1 MIYKNEEEMKEKLQ
15 EEMKDA
21 RNNVRKDRIRIT
33 LKRFLTLII
42 IFSIII
48 GLLLLRGKYGPLNI
62 SSTSLT
68 FLGIDFEKPYSP
80 IYRITINDEAT
91 SFRYIN
97 DKSYPLIPYFVYFHN
112 IDSSNDDVKN
122 TIKYNSNM
130 MLDISATLCRSK
142 DTKGNYVDACYYS
155 KPIYENVKINIESIK
170 ITSNNN
176 IIYNGIFNNNLS
188 TYINNSGIYNIE
200 VVSNYNN
207 VKTTLIFDVEVI

>member
-15 EEMKDA
+15 DEMLEA
-21 RNNVRKDRIRIT
+21 RNNIRKDRVRVT

-62 SSTSLT
+62 ESTSLT

-80 IYRITINDEAT
+80 IYRVTVNDEAT
-91 SFRYIN
+91 TFKYIN

-112 IDSSNDDVKN
+112 IDSSNDNVKN
-122 TIKYNSNM
+122 TIKYNSTM
-130 MLDISATLCRSK
+130 TLDISATLCRSK
-142 DTKGNYVDACYYS
+142 DAKGDYVDACYYS
-155 KPIYENVKINIESIK
+155 NPIYEDVETDIKNIK
-170 ITSNNN
+170 ITSNDN
-176 IIYNGIFNNNLS
+176 IIYSGIFNNNLG
-188 TYINNSGIYNIE
+188 TYINNRGIYNIE

-207 VKTTLIFDVEVI
+207 VKTTLIFDLEVI

>member
-15 EEMKDA
+15 EEMKEA

-62 SSTSLT
+62 KSTSLT

-97 DKSYPLIPYFVYFHN
+97 DKNYPLIPYFVYFHN
-112 IDSSNDDVKN
+112 IDSYLQK
-122 TIKYNSNM
+122 
-130 MLDISATLCRSK
+130 
-142 DTKGNYVDACYYS
+142 
-155 KPIYENVKINIESIK
+155 IYLPFHFF
-170 ITSNNN
+170 
-176 IIYNGIFNNNLS
+176 Y
-188 TYINNSGIYNIE
+188 
-200 VVSNYNN
+200 
-207 VKTTLIFDVEVI
+207 

>member
-15 EEMKDA
+15 DEMLEA
-21 RNNVRKDRIRIT
+21 RNNIRKDRVRVT

-62 SSTSLT
+62 ESTSLT

-80 IYRITINDEAT
+80 IYRVTVNDEGIN
-91 SFRYIN
+91 FKYIN

-112 IDSSNDDVKN
+112 IDSSNDNVKN
-122 TIKYNSNM
+122 TIKYNSTM
-130 MLDISATLCRSK
+130 TLDISATLCRSK
-142 DTKGNYVDACYYS
+142 DAKGDYVDACYYS
-155 KPIYENVKINIESIK
+155 NPIYEDVKTDIKNIK
-170 ITSNNN
+170 ITSNDN
-176 IIYNGIFNNNLS
+176 IIYSGIFNNNLS
-188 TYINNSGIYNIE
+188 TYINNRGIYNIE

-207 VKTTLIFDVEVI
+207 VKTTLIFDLEVI